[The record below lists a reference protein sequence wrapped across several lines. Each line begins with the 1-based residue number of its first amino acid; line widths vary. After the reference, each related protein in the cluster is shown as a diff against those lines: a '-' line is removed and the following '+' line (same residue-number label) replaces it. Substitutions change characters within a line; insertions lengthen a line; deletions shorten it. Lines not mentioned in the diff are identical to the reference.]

1 MKGTTMRRINF
12 KLISIGVCSS
22 LVAAVLAWAVSGCA
36 STTKARASG
45 SDASSTA
52 ASTATTRPAATADA
66 PSGTRAAR
74 ESGAQLWAEN
84 CMRCHNLRSPETYS
98 SAQWEVAVHH
108 MRLRANLTGEEAQ
121 KITAFLKS
129 ASQ

>member
-1 MKGTTMRRINF
+1 MNF
-12 KLISIGVCSS
+12 KVMSIAMCGS
-22 LVAAVLAWAVSGCA
+22 LVAAVLASVAPGCA
-36 STTKARASG
+36 STTKAKSGEGATASN
-45 SDASSTA
+45 

-66 PSGTRAAR
+66 GRGTRAAR

-108 MRLRANLTGEEAQ
+108 MRLRANLTGEETQ

>member
-1 MKGTTMRRINF
+1 MRTINL
-12 KLISIGVCSS
+12 KSKWIRTSTNGAAILALAALV
-22 LVAAVLAWAVSGCA
+22 VAAVAVGCA
-36 STTKARASG
+36 STTKTTKAAGGGGAS
-45 SDASSTA
+45 ASA
-52 ASTATTRPAATADA
+52 ATTRPATSDA
-66 PSGTRAAR
+66 QDTRAAR

-108 MRLRANLTGEEAQ
+108 MRLRANLTGEETR

-129 ASQ
+129 AN

>member
-1 MKGTTMRRINF
+1 MKL
-12 KLISIGVCSS
+12 KLKVIGMCSG
-22 LVAAVLAWAVSGCA
+22 LVAAVLAAVVPGCA
-36 STTKARASG
+36 STTKAKSPGSGAS
-45 SDASSTA
+45 AS
-52 ASTATTRPAATADA
+52 STATTRPASTADA
-66 PSGTRAAR
+66 AGGTRAAR

-121 KITAFLKS
+121 KITTFLKS